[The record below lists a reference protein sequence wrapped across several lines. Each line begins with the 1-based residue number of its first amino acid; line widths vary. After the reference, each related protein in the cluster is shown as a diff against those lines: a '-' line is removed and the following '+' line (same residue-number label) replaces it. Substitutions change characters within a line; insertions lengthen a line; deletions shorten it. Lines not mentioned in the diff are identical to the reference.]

1 MSIVKRIGEFID
13 YEGVSCRSFEQR
25 ISASNGLIRK
35 AITNNTDI
43 QSRWVAVIV
52 DNYPQLNPVWLL
64 TGKGEMILQ
73 ERVIEKPDHVTCR
86 LMEMVE
92 NKDRVITELNEKLV
106 ELKEQNAI
114 LRTEKIAMEAAVID
128 LKNQVSNLTSEITL
142 IEKSLSWLPNAE
154 SVKGANANLKKTE
167 IPG

>member
-1 MSIVKRIGEFID
+1 MSIAKRISEFIE
-13 YEGVSCRSFEQR
+13 YEGISCRAFEQK

-43 QSRWVAVIV
+43 QSKWVAEIV
-52 DNYPQLNPVWLL
+52 DNYPHINSVWLL

-73 ERVIEKPDHVTCR
+73 DKVKEKPDLMASR

-106 ELKEQNAI
+106 ELKEQSAI
-114 LRTEKIAMEAAVID
+114 LRTEKIAMESAVID

-142 IEKSLSWLPNAE
+142 IEKFSSWLPNAE
-154 SVKGANANLKKTE
+154 SVKDANASLKKTE